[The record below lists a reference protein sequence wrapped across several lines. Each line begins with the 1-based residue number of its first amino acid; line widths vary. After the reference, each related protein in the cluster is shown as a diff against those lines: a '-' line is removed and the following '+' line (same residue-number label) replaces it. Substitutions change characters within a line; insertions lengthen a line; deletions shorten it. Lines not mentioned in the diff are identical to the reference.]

1 MIKSRSDKVLIIAE
15 AGVNHDGDLNQALAL
30 VDVAAEAGADIVK
43 FQSFDARSLATADAH
58 LAQYQHRGELG
69 ENSDAAGGQLALL
82 ERLQLS
88 REDHLAL
95 IRHCTHRGIEFF
107 STAFD
112 LGSLQL
118 LADLGVRRFK
128 IPSGEITNLPLM
140 RRIASLGESVIVST
154 GMAEMPEI
162 GAAIE
167 SLEIAG
173 LPKQKITLLHCTT
186 EYPAPIQDVNLRA
199 MGAMASIFDVRVGY
213 SDHTDGV
220 DVAIAAVAL
229 GAKVIEKH
237 FTLDRNL
244 PGPDHRASLEPA
256 DLKLMINAIRKT
268 ESALGSDQKI
278 CTSSEKKNVTLVRKS
293 IVAAMPIEEGETF
306 TEENLTVK
314 RPGTGLSPMLWDRVL
329 GKRASRSF
337 QIDERITL

>member
-1 MIKSRSDKVLIIAE
+1 M
-15 AGVNHDGDLNQALAL
+15 
-30 VDVAAEAGADIVK
+30 
-43 FQSFDARSLATADAH
+43 
-58 LAQYQHRGELG
+58 
-69 ENSDAAGGQLALL
+69 ALL

-95 IRHCTHRGIEFF
+95 LRHCADKGIEFF

-140 RRIASLGESVIVST
+140 RRIASFGKDVIVST
-154 GMAEMPEI
+154 GMAELSEV

-173 LPKQKITLLHCTT
+173 LSKEKITLLHCTT

-199 MGAMASIFDVRVGY
+199 MGAMASSFDVRVGY
-213 SDHTDGV
+213 SDHTEGV
-220 DVAIAAVAL
+220 GGNCRSGSWCKGDREAL
-229 GAKVIEKH
+229 YSGQEP
-237 FTLDRNL
+237 
-244 PGPDHRASLEPA
+244 PGPDHRASLEPV
-256 DLKLMINAIRKT
+256 DLKLMVNAIRKI
-268 ESALGSDQKI
+268 ESALGSDQKT
-278 CTSSEKKNVTLVRKS
+278 CTSSEKKNVKLVRKS
-293 IVAAMPIEEGETF
+293 IVAAKPIEEGEAF

-329 GKRASRSF
+329 GRRASRSF

>member
-1 MIKSRSDKVLIIAE
+1 MTESQCDKVLIIAE
-15 AGVNHDGDLNQALAL
+15 AGVNHDGDLNQALKL
-30 VDVAAEAGADIVK
+30 VDVAADAGADIVK
-43 FQSFDARSLATADAH
+43 FQSFHASSLATSEAE
-58 LAQYQHRGELG
+58 LAQYQRTGGLSETNG
-69 ENSDAAGGQLALL
+69 GAGDQLAML

-95 IRHCTHRGIEFF
+95 MRHCAEKDIEFF

-140 RRIASLGESVIVST
+140 RRIASFGEEVIVST
-154 GMAEMPEI
+154 GMAELSEVS
-162 GAAIE
+162 AAIE

-173 LPKQKITLLHCTT
+173 LSKEKITLLHCTT
-186 EYPAPIQDVNLRA
+186 EYPAPIQDVNLHA
-199 MGAMASIFDVRVGY
+199 MGAMASRFDVRVGY
-213 SDHTDGV
+213 SDHTEGV
-220 DVAIAAVAL
+220 EVAIAAAAL

-237 FTLDRNL
+237 FTLDKNL
-244 PGPDHRASLEPA
+244 PGPDHRASLEPV
-256 DLKLMINAIRKT
+256 DLGLMVSAIRKI
-268 ESALGSDQKI
+268 ESALGSDQKK
-278 CTSSEKKNVTLVRKS
+278 CTSSEKKNVPLVRKS
-293 IVAAMPIEEGETF
+293 IVAARHIEEGEAF
-306 TEENLTVK
+306 TEQNLTVK

-329 GKRASRSF
+329 GRRASRSF

>member
-1 MIKSRSDKVLIIAE
+1 MTQPRSDKVLIIAE
-15 AGVNHDGDLNQALAL
+15 AGVNHDGDLNQALKL
-30 VDVAAEAGADIVK
+30 VDMAAEAGADIVK
-43 FQSFDARSLATADAH
+43 FQSFDARSLATAEAT
-58 LAQYQHRGELG
+58 LAEYQYKGSLE
-69 ENSDAAGGQLALL
+69 ENSDGAGAQLALL

-88 REDHLAL
+88 WEDHLAL
-95 IRHCTHRGIEFF
+95 LRHCTDRGIEFF

-140 RRIASLGESVIVST
+140 RRIASFGKDVIVST
-154 GMAEMPEI
+154 GMTELSEVS
-162 GAAIE
+162 AAIE

-173 LPKQKITLLHCTT
+173 LPKEKITLLHCTT
-186 EYPAPIQDVNLRA
+186 EYPAPIQDVNLHA
-199 MGAMASIFDVRVGY
+199 MGAMASKFDVRVGY
-213 SDHTDGV
+213 SDHTEGV
-220 DVAIAAVAL
+220 EVAIAAVAL

-237 FTLDRNL
+237 FTLDKNL
-244 PGPDHRASLEPA
+244 PGPDHRASLEPD
-256 DLKLMINAIRKT
+256 DLKLMIDAIRKIET
-268 ESALGSDQKI
+268 ALGSDQKM
-278 CTSSEKKNVTLVRKS
+278 CTSSEKKNVALVRKS
-293 IVAAMPIEEGETF
+293 IVAATPIKEGEAF

-329 GKRASRSF
+329 GRRASRSF

>member
-1 MIKSRSDKVLIIAE
+1 MTQPRSDKVLIIAE
-15 AGVNHDGDLNQALAL
+15 AGVNHDGDLNQALKL
-30 VDVAAEAGADIVK
+30 VDMAAEAGADIVK
-43 FQSFDARSLATADAH
+43 FQSFDARSLATAEAT
-58 LAQYQHRGELG
+58 LAEYQYKSSLE
-69 ENSDAAGGQLALL
+69 ENSDGAGAQLALL

-88 REDHLAL
+88 WEDHLAL
-95 IRHCTHRGIEFF
+95 LRHCTDRGIEFF

-140 RRIASLGESVIVST
+140 RRIASFGKDVIVST
-154 GMAEMPEI
+154 GMAELSEV

-167 SLEIAG
+167 TLEIAG
-173 LPKQKITLLHCTT
+173 LSKEKITLLHCTT

-199 MGAMASIFDVRVGY
+199 MGAMASSFDVRVGY
-213 SDHTDGV
+213 SDHTEGV
-220 DVAIAAVAL
+220 EVAIAAVAL

-244 PGPDHRASLEPA
+244 PGPDHRASLEPV
-256 DLKLMINAIRKT
+256 DLKLMVNAIRKI
-268 ESALGSDQKI
+268 ESALGSDQKK
-278 CTSSEKKNVTLVRKS
+278 CTSSEKKNVPLVRKS
-293 IVAAMPIEEGETF
+293 IVAARPIQEGEAF

-314 RPGTGLSPMLWDRVL
+314 RPGTGLSPMLWDTVIGR
-329 GKRASRSF
+329 RASRSF
-337 QIDERITL
+337 QEDEPIKL

>member
-1 MIKSRSDKVLIIAE
+1 MIESQSDKVLIIAE
-15 AGVNHDGDLNQALAL
+15 AGVNHDGDLNQALKL

-43 FQSFDARSLATADAH
+43 FQSFHASSLATSEAE
-58 LAQYQHRGELG
+58 LAQYQRTGGLSEKNG
-69 ENSDAAGGQLALL
+69 GAGDQLALL

-88 REDHLAL
+88 RDDHLAL
-95 IRHCTHRGIEFF
+95 MRHCAEKGIEFF
-107 STAFD
+107 STGFD
-112 LGSLQL
+112 FGSLQL

-140 RRIASLGESVIVST
+140 RRIASFGEEVIVST
-154 GMAEMPEI
+154 GMAELSEV

-173 LPKQKITLLHCTT
+173 LPKEKITLLHCTT
-186 EYPAPIQDVNLRA
+186 EYPAPIHDVNLRA
-199 MGAMASIFDVRVGY
+199 MDAMASSFDVRVGY
-213 SDHTDGV
+213 SDHTEGV
-220 DVAIAAVAL
+220 EVAIAAVAL

-237 FTLDRNL
+237 FTLDKNL
-244 PGPDHRASLEPA
+244 PGPDHRASLEPV
-256 DLKLMINAIRKT
+256 DLKLMIDAIRKIET
-268 ESALGSDQKI
+268 ALGSDQKM
-278 CTSSEKKNVTLVRKS
+278 CTSSEKKNVALVRKS
-293 IVAAMPIEEGETF
+293 IVAATPIEEGEAF

-329 GKRASRSF
+329 GSRASRSF

>member
-1 MIKSRSDKVLIIAE
+1 MTQPRSDKVLIIAE
-15 AGVNHDGDLNQALAL
+15 AGVNHDGDLNQALKL
-30 VDVAAEAGADIVK
+30 VDMAAEAGADIVK
-43 FQSFDARSLATADAH
+43 FQSFDARSLATAEAT
-58 LAQYQHRGELG
+58 LAEYQYKSSLE
-69 ENSDAAGGQLALL
+69 ENSDGAGAQLALL

-88 REDHLAL
+88 WEDHLAL
-95 IRHCTHRGIEFF
+95 LRHCTDRGIEFF

-140 RRIASLGESVIVST
+140 RRIASFGKDVIVST
-154 GMAEMPEI
+154 GMAELSEV

-167 SLEIAG
+167 TLEIAG
-173 LPKQKITLLHCTT
+173 LSKEKITLLHCTT

-199 MGAMASIFDVRVGY
+199 MGAMASRFDVRVGY
-213 SDHTDGV
+213 SDHTEGV
-220 DVAIAAVAL
+220 EVAIAAAAL

-244 PGPDHRASLEPA
+244 PGPDHRASLEPVG
-256 DLKLMINAIRKT
+256 LELMVSAIRKI
-268 ESALGSDQKI
+268 ESALGSAQKK
-278 CTSSEKKNVTLVRKS
+278 CTSSEKKNVSLVRKS
-293 IVAAMPIEEGETF
+293 IVAAKPIEEGEAF
-306 TEENLTVK
+306 TEQNLTVK

-329 GKRASRSF
+329 GRRASRSF
-337 QIDERITL
+337 QTDERITL

>member
-1 MIKSRSDKVLIIAE
+1 MLIIAE
-15 AGVNHDGDLNQALAL
+15 AGVNHDGDLNQALKL
-30 VDVAAEAGADIVK
+30 VDMAAEAGADIVK
-43 FQSFDARSLATADAH
+43 FQSFDARSLATAEAT
-58 LAQYQHRGELG
+58 LAEYQYKGSLE
-69 ENSDAAGGQLALL
+69 ENSDGAGAQLALL

-88 REDHLAL
+88 WEDHLAL
-95 IRHCTHRGIEFF
+95 LRHCTDRGIEFF

-140 RRIASLGESVIVST
+140 RRIASFGEEVIVST
-154 GMAEMPEI
+154 GMAELSEV

-173 LPKQKITLLHCTT
+173 LPKEKITLLHCTT
-186 EYPAPIQDVNLRA
+186 EYPAPIQDVNLHA
-199 MGAMASIFDVRVGY
+199 MGAMASKFDVRVGY
-213 SDHTDGV
+213 SDHTEGV
-220 DVAIAAVAL
+220 EVAIAAVAL

-237 FTLDRNL
+237 FTLDKNL
-244 PGPDHRASLEPA
+244 PGPDHRASLEPV
-256 DLKLMINAIRKT
+256 DLELMVSAIRKI
-268 ESALGSDQKI
+268 ESALGSDQKK
-278 CTSSEKKNVTLVRKS
+278 CTSSEKKNVPLVRKS
-293 IVAAMPIEEGETF
+293 IVAARPIQEGEAF

-314 RPGTGLSPMLWDRVL
+314 RPGTGLSPMLWDSVL
-329 GKRASRSF
+329 GRRASRSF